1 MAISFRVVGVVAAAA
16 LLVAQAHASPRYR
29 VEQPA
34 ANRAM
39 TAAAIN
45 LGAPPTPCSPSATTC
60 CPGADCVDHPEFIVA
75 SPLLVETA
83 IGVETI
89 SSHLIHV
96 GQRFTIK
103 FHALDPA
110 AALWTFPDIAKK
122 VSRCKTGVD
131 LACTYVAVKQDVT
144 YPFAATYD
152 GWSEFK
158 FGAINHNGIGV
169 GYNYY
174 AVVGG
179 GIPVIGRLAD
189 ARGRGVARGGIQNPG
204 GPTPDP
210 GVLIDFSAKRHGVLT
225 PLYAAAPSVHGSVAH
240 PYDVGYYGLTVKP
253 GTYAVS
259 AGDRLQNIRCKSRRI
274 HVTHPVY
281 NFNLVCN

>member
-1 MAISFRVVGVVAAAA
+1 MRPIAVVGLLAAVV
-16 LLVAQAHASPRYR
+16 LLVAQARASPRDPL
-29 VEQPA
+29 EQPA
-34 ANRAM
+34 ASHAI

-45 LGAPPTPCSPSATTC
+45 LGAPPTPCSQSAATC
-60 CPGADCVDHPEFIVA
+60 CPGADCLNNPEFSLA
-75 SPLLVETA
+75 SPLMVETA
-83 IGVETI
+83 IGDETI
-89 SSHLIHV
+89 SSHLVHV

-122 VSRCKTGVD
+122 VSDCKTGVD
-131 LACTYVAVKQDVT
+131 LTCTYVAVKQDVT
-144 YPFAATYD
+144 YPAAATYD
-152 GWSEFK
+152 GWSEFQ
-158 FGAINHNGIGV
+158 FGAVNHNGPGV

-189 ARGRGVARGGIQNPG
+189 ALGRGVARGGVQNPG

-210 GVLIDFSAKRHGVLT
+210 GVLIEFSAKRHGVLT
-225 PLYAAAPSVHGSVAH
+225 ALFGAAPSVHGSVAH

-253 GTYAVS
+253 GTYTVS
-259 AGDRLQNIRCKSRRI
+259 AGDRLQNIRCRPRTI
-274 HVTHPVY
+274 RVTHAVY
-281 NFNLVCN
+281 NFNLLCN